1 MALGRPQCRG
11 IKGTQGRMPTAL
23 RALGAPRAGMARS
36 LWSWLGSCLLVSA
49 LGMVPPPENV
59 RMNSVNFKNIL
70 EWEPPVFPKGN
81 LTFTAQYLSYR
92 KFQDVCASTALTQ
105 CDFSGLSKYG
115 NHTLRVRAERA
126 DEHSQWVTL
135 IFCPV
140 DDTDIGPPGI
150 HVEAVAD
157 SLHIRFSAPR
167 IEKEHETW
175 TMRNIYDSWV
185 YNVQYWKNGSDEK
198 HTVACQRDFEV
209 VGNLE
214 PWTTYCVRVQGFLLD
229 QNKAGEWSEPVCEQ
243 TSSAE
248 TAPSWIVVAAVLGAA
263 VCATCLLLL
272 GCSALLWCVYKRTKH
287 IFSHGNALPQHL
299 KEFLS
304 QPHHNRLLF
313 VSFPRSEDSEVFDKL
328 SVVAELPKGGGQD
341 AGDVCSLGP
350 PSGWDPPAT

>member
-11 IKGTQGRMPTAL
+11 TKGTRGPMPTAS
-23 RALGAPRAGMARS
+23 RALGAPCAGMARS
-36 LWSWLGSCLLVSA
+36 LRSWLGSCLLVSA

-70 EWEPPVFPKGN
+70 EWEPPAFPKGN
-81 LTFTAQYLSYR
+81 LTFTAQYFSY
-92 KFQDVCASTALTQ
+92 KEFQDVCTGTALTR

-115 NHTLRVRAERA
+115 NHTLRVRAEQA

-150 HVEAVAD
+150 HVEAVAN
-157 SLHIRFSAPR
+157 SFHIRFSAPR

-175 TMRNIYDSWV
+175 TMRNFYDSWV

-243 TSSAE
+243 TSSAVSE
-248 TAPSWIVVAAVLGAA
+248 PAASQQAAV
-263 VCATCLLLL
+263 
-272 GCSALLWCVYKRTKH
+272 
-287 IFSHGNALPQHL
+287 
-299 KEFLS
+299 
-304 QPHHNRLLF
+304 RLLP
-313 VSFPRSEDSEVFDKL
+313 VPR
-328 SVVAELPKGGGQD
+328 
-341 AGDVCSLGP
+341 
-350 PSGWDPPAT
+350 